1 MKNCCQVLLDCHI
14 YILILAGQTNFL
26 NFFYT
31 LGKIS
36 LFVFKRECAISET
49 PHTLDSRIAIILR
62 LACIEHRTI
71 CRESCIFST
80 YSGCLFSSYF
90 R

>member
-14 YILILAGQTNFL
+14 YILILAGQTNFF

-49 PHTLDSRIAIILR
+49 PQYFGFADSDNSAIGVY
-62 LACIEHRTI
+62 RT
-71 CRESCIFST
+71 
-80 YSGCLFSSYF
+80 
-90 R
+90 